1 MVEVNY
7 AKREPDHTYDFEKE
21 VNYCKKDQFSSIA
34 SGCLCIYESEDEM
47 WNDKLETILSV
58 NTNSPLLE
66 DIPGEA
72 G

>member
-1 MVEVNY
+1 MQRGIRIIHTIL
-7 AKREPDHTYDFEKE
+7 KRKLII
-21 VNYCKKDQFSSIA
+21 VKKDQFSSIA